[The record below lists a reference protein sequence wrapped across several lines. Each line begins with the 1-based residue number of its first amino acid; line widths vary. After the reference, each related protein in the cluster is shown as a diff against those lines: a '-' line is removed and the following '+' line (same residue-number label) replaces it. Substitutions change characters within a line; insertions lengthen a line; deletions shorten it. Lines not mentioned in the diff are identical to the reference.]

1 MKASLLKKIFYIFKT
16 MNIHIIFLYL
26 AILLFSAKL
35 IGSLLNKV
43 RIPPVLGEIFVG
55 ILFGQ
60 SILNIVPMNEIIEGL
75 AEIGIILLLFQIGL
89 ESDIKQLQKVGISAF
104 LVACIGATIPLVLAT
119 LVCYYWLKISL
130 ITSLFMGGALT
141 ATSIGITVRVLE
153 DLGQMKE
160 RYAQIVLG
168 AAVLDDIIGV
178 VVLAGLYEFAQQGA
192 IEVEHLFRLI
202 IYIMTFFILSPF
214 LAFFLGNFIHFLARK
229 LKTLEFVPAT
239 ILSLIFLFAY
249 LAHEVGSPEILGAFT
264 AGLAFSESFTPS
276 FNILYKVKPPEFFKL
291 FKTDISFLKF
301 FEKFDEIM
309 RKKIEETIMPLVSV
323 LTPIFFISV
332 GLEMNLKAINFSSFY
347 FWYITI
353 LILIIAII
361 GKFLAGFFIK
371 GNLKEKVLT
380 GVSML
385 PRGEVGLIFAEIGRR
400 ANIYNDLLYAVIIFV
415 VAITTFL
422 APIILKFLIKK
433 PASIE

>member
-1 MKASLLKKIFYIFKT
+1 
-16 MNIHIIFLYL
+16 MNIHTIFLYL
-26 AILLFSAKL
+26 AILLFLAKL
-35 IGSLLNKV
+35 LGSILNKIK
-43 RIPPVLGEIFVG
+43 IPSVLGEIFVG
-55 ILFGQ
+55 ILLGQ
-60 SILNIVPMNEIIEGL
+60 SILNIVPMNEVIETL

-89 ESDIKQLQKVGISAF
+89 ESDIKQLKKVGFSAF
-104 LVACIGATIPLVLAT
+104 LVACIGATIPLVVGA
-119 LVCYYWLKISL
+119 LVSYYWLDISL
-130 ITSLFMGGALT
+130 ITSLFIGGALT

-160 RYAQIVLG
+160 RFAQIVLG
-168 AAVLDDIIGV
+168 AAVLDDILGV
-178 VVLAGLYEFAQQGA
+178 VVLAGLYEFAKEGA
-192 IEVEHLFRLI
+192 IEVEHLLRLI
-202 IYIMTFFILSPF
+202 IYIVTFFILSPF
-214 LAFFLGNFIHFLARK
+214 LALFLGNLIHLLARK
-229 LKTLEFVPAT
+229 LKTFDFVPAT

-264 AGLAFSESFTPS
+264 AGLAFSESFSPS
-276 FNILYKVKPPEFFKL
+276 FNILYKIKPPEFFKV
-291 FKTDISFLKF
+291 FKTDFSFLNF
-301 FEKFDEIM
+301 FAKFDEIM

-332 GLEMNLKAINFSSFY
+332 GLEMNLRAIDFGSFN
-347 FWYITI
+347 FWYLTL

-361 GKFLAGFFIK
+361 GKVASGFFIR
-371 GNLKEKVLT
+371 GSFKEKILI
-380 GVSML
+380 GFSML

-433 PASIE
+433 SSSAD